1 MTKPLLELRQLS
13 CERDERPLF
22 GGLDLSC
29 GAGEAIQILG
39 PNGSGK
45 TTLLRVLAGI
55 STLYRGELLWRGQ
68 PMRRALFDYRQQLLY
83 IGHLP
88 GIKGALSPVENL
100 RWYRAITGP
109 TQTGEIFEALAQ
121 LGLAGYEDV
130 PCTQLSAGQLR
141 RVALARLHL
150 SKASVWILDEPFTAI
165 DKPGVTNLETLMAR
179 HTQAGGLVLLS
190 SHQDLALENL
200 RRVDLLDYQLPR
212 PSNQPPAADQPVA
225 GPELRYE

>member
-45 TTLLRVLAGI
+45 TTLLRILAGI
-55 STLYRGELLWRGQ
+55 STLYQGELLWRGRPLQ
-68 PMRRALFDYRQQLLY
+68 RALFDYRQQLLY

-88 GIKGALSPVENL
+88 GIKAALSPTENL
-100 RWYRAITGP
+100 RWYQAVSGSALGGDLP
-109 TQTGEIFEALAQ
+109 EALAQ
-121 LGLAGYEDV
+121 LGLEGYEDV
-130 PCTQLSAGQLR
+130 PCAQLSAGQLR
-141 RVALARLHL
+141 RVALARLYL
-150 SKASVWILDEPFTAI
+150 SKALVWILDEPFTAI
-165 DKPGVTNLETLMAR
+165 DKPGVVNLEALMAR

-190 SHQDLALENL
+190 SHQDLALDGL
-200 RRVDLLDYQLPR
+200 RRIDLLEYQI
-212 PSNQPPAADQPVA
+212 SQAAGQTLSA
-225 GPELRYE
+225 EERYQGSELLHD